1 MVEFDDAKSFSTSKY
16 NDFVNKVDEHANH
29 LKRCAE
35 IILQLDTDD
44 NLSLNDKSMLKEELG
59 TKLEII
65 KTDNQNITDM
75 LFTDYQ
81 VYDATEPRL
90 HQNLSGF
97 QMLKEKVASKDK
109 DYRLSKE
116 EAANDSSFYYRD

>member
-1 MVEFDDAKSFSTSKY
+1 MVEFEDAKSFSTNKY
-16 NDFVNKVDEHANH
+16 HKFVSNVDKHANH

-35 IILQLDTDD
+35 IILQLESDST
-44 NLSLNDKSMLKEELG
+44 LSLEDKANLKQELG
-59 TKLEII
+59 TKLETI
-65 KTDNQNITDM
+65 KLDNQNIIDM

-97 QMLKEKVASKDK
+97 QMLKEKVANKDK

-116 EAANDSSFYYRD
+116 EAANDNSFYYRD

>member
-16 NDFVNKVDEHANH
+16 HNFVSKVDEHAKH

-35 IILQLDTDD
+35 IILQLEVDD
-44 NLSLNDKSMLKEELG
+44 NLSLNDKSMLKQELG
-59 TKLEII
+59 TKLETI
-65 KTDNQNITDM
+65 KLDNQNITDM
-75 LFTDYQ
+75 LFTDYK

-90 HQNLSGF
+90 TQNLSGF